1 MDGEERSRAWE
12 SAPSAAADQG
22 QSPADRVVHAVT
34 SLAGVAASGAA
45 WGIGTTL
52 ELARLATGLAARASA
67 ELAGRAGLAL
77 LGPAGAPHGLP
88 EVNRALVARLYRAA
102 LEADLA
108 TTRELVAED
117 VIWRVP
123 RPEPMAGHY
132 RGMAAAAPALA
143 SMWRQ
148 LGHVPKVELRDV
160 VASPERAAALL
171 RLSVRDQ
178 GRSMTLD
185 RWVILRIDDG
195 RVTEAWGPFTAEPDA
210 AEPAN
215 PDGVRVGERAP

>member
-1 MDGEERSRAWE
+1 MNGDERAA
-12 SAPSAAADQG
+12 APSVPNQHEQA
-22 QSPADRVVHAVT
+22 PMDRVVQAA
-34 SLAGVAASGAA
+34 SLLAGTAISTAA
-45 WGIGTTL
+45 WGVSTAL
-52 ELARLATGLAARASA
+52 DLARLATGLAARTSA

-117 VIWRVP
+117 ITWHIP

-171 RLSVRDQ
+171 RLSVREQ

-195 RVTEAWGPFTAEPDA
+195 WVTEAWGPFTAEPDSA
-210 AEPAN
+210 GPSTHDAQ
-215 PDGVRVGERAP
+215 PDDVPVRERAP

>member
-1 MDGEERSRAWE
+1 
-12 SAPSAAADQG
+12 
-22 QSPADRVVHAVT
+22 
-34 SLAGVAASGAA
+34 
-45 WGIGTTL
+45 
-52 ELARLATGLAARASA
+52 
-67 ELAGRAGLAL
+67 
-77 LGPAGAPHGLP
+77 
-88 EVNRALVARLYRAA
+88 
-102 LEADLA
+102 
-108 TTRELVAED
+108 
-117 VIWRVP
+117 
-123 RPEPMAGHY
+123 
-132 RGMAAAAPALA
+132 
-143 SMWRQ
+143 MWRQ